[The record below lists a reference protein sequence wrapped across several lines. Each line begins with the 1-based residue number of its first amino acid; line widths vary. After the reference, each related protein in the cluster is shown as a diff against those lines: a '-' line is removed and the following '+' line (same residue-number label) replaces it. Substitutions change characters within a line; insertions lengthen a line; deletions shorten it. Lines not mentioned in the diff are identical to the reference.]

1 MELSERLEAFKEPL
15 SYIKSQEV
23 KKFAERG
30 IELLPDYFFVIPA
43 SSGGRYHPSYAA
55 GEGGL
60 LRHTISAVRIAVE
73 LSRMTEIWKLTSLDL
88 DLIIASLILH
98 DGWKSGETQAKF
110 TAVDHPEIAVQVLSR
125 DEQLMSILPEEES
138 LVVFGNIGTHMGQ
151 WNTDYKSGIEVLQK
165 PSGKKQIFTHLCD
178 YLASRKCLEMNFEVP
193 LST

>member
-15 SYIKSQEV
+15 SYIKSKEV

-43 SSGGRYHPSYAA
+43 SSGGKYHPSYAS

-73 LSRMTEIWKLTSLDL
+73 LSRMTELWKLTDLDL
-88 DLIIASLILH
+88 DLIITSLILH
-98 DGWKSGETQAKF
+98 DGWKSGENQLKF
-110 TAVDHPEIAVQVLSR
+110 TAVDHPEIAVQVLSK
-125 DEQLMSILPEEES
+125 DEQLMNILSEEEH
-138 LVVFGNIGTHMGQ
+138 LIIFGNISTHMGQ
-151 WNTDYKSGIEVLQK
+151 WNTDRKGVEVLQK
-165 PSGKKQIFTHLCD
+165 PSGKKQTFTHLCD
-178 YLASRKCLEMNFEVP
+178 YLASRKCLEMNFDVP